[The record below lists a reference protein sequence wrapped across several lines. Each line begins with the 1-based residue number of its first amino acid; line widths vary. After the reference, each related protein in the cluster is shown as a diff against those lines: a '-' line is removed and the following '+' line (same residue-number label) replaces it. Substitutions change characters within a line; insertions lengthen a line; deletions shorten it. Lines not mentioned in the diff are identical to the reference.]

1 MPTTGAV
8 LYFRPT
14 QQAVLSPGHKTGA
27 VVSFAVRESTGLIS
41 ANGIKASA
49 QWRNRKAL
57 KPHRSVP
64 PIGPDGLWTTD
75 WDNFFQY
82 LNDTF
87 LKMPNGPTLPDV
99 ASSVTASQ
107 ARSIAGEVVA
117 TALAQQAN
125 ANAQAL
131 SAVVQVAQMAAL
143 PGAAQIPPVQLSPPY
158 ESSGAE

>member
-1 MPTTGAV
+1 MA
-8 LYFRPT
+8 
-14 QQAVLSPGHKTGA
+14 A
-27 VVSFAVRESTGLIS
+27 
-41 ANGIKASA
+41 
-49 QWRNRKAL
+49 
-57 KPHRSVP
+57 RSR
-64 PIGPDGLWTTD
+64 WCSE

-117 TALAQQAN
+117 SALSQQAN

-131 SAVVQVAQMAAL
+131 SAVVQVTKTAAL
-143 PGAAQIPPVQLSPPY
+143 AGAAQIPPVQLSPAY
-158 ESSGAE
+158 EPTGGE